1 MIFVTFSS
9 KTDIFYDR
17 DTVVSRLVLFVWVSV
32 LHVYPVFVRKPC
44 RLITV
49 VTGTQGLAI
58 MSLKILFQSAQ
69 TTLSCC
75 FDRLTSLDR
84 MKITAS
90 NNYTRLPTKSRHYS

>member
-44 RLITV
+44 RLINF
-49 VTGTQGLAI
+49 VTGRQ
-58 MSLKILFQSAQ
+58 Q
-69 TTLSCC
+69 
-75 FDRLTSLDR
+75 
-84 MKITAS
+84 
-90 NNYTRLPTKSRHYS
+90 

>member
-17 DTVVSRLVLFVWVSV
+17 DTVVSRLVLFVWVSG
-32 LHVYPVFVRKPC
+32 LHVYPVFVAKPC
-44 RLITV
+44 RLIHF

-58 MSLKILFQSAQ
+58 RSLNILFQSAQ
-69 TTLSCC
+69 TALRSC
-75 FDRLTSLDR
+75 FDHLTSLDR

-90 NNYTRLPTKSRHYS
+90 HNYTRLPMKSGQYS